1 MKKLFLTFI
10 AVTIALCSASAQ
22 KFRFVDATELG
33 IHGYTKQTDKSPYYR
48 FDHTPYNFSKSV
60 VAHSKKPAGLYV
72 AFKSNSSSISAI
84 WDVIPMDTRDNLSF
98 IMQHGLDLYMKVD
111 GKWKYVMAP
120 RIPCKLEPATYKSVI
135 VKNLQAEEKEFLLYF
150 PIWCEMTSLKIGV
163 DNGATI
169 EGTPSPFKH
178 KVVVF
183 GSSITH
189 GAAASR
195 AGLTYTAQMSR
206 NLGIDFV
213 NFGFAGQCRMQAEF
227 LEFLKGCQADA
238 FLFDTFSNPSIKQI
252 YERLEVFVAEMVKAH
267 PGKPLIF
274 LQTPISETVD
284 PKKNSQRVKRIDI
297 VSDMMIKL
305 SEQYKDVHFLD
316 VPNVIGEDGTIDSTH
331 PNDLGFYRFVQAY
344 QPKIAKILKKYGIK
358 GN

>member
-1 MKKLFLTFI
+1 MKRFFTLLI
-10 AVTIALCSASAQ
+10 VCVALSITANAQ
-22 KFRFVDATELG
+22 LKFVDATELG
-33 IHGYTKQTDKSPYYR
+33 ILGYTKQTDKSPYYR
-48 FDHTPYNFSKSV
+48 FDHTPYAFNNSIIEHARKCS
-60 VAHSKKPAGLYV
+60 GLYV
-72 AFKSNSSSISAI
+72 SFKSNSSSISAI
-84 WDVIPMDTRDNLSF
+84 WDIIPLHTRDNLSM

-111 GKWKYVMAP
+111 GKWTYVMSP

-135 VKNLQAEEKEFLLYF
+135 VKNLPKEEKEFLLYL

-163 DNGATI
+163 DKGATI
-169 EGTPSPFKH
+169 EGAPAPFKH
-178 KVVVF
+178 KVIVF

-227 LEFLKGCQADA
+227 LEFLKSCEADA
-238 FLFDTFSNPSIKQI
+238 FLFDAFSNPSLKEINA
-252 YERLEVFVAEMVKAH
+252 RLEGFIAEMVKAH

-274 LQTPISETVD
+274 LQTPISKTVD
-284 PKKNSQRVKRIDI
+284 PKKCSHRIMRI
-297 VSDMMIKL
+297 NLVAEKMTKL
-305 SEQYKDVHFLD
+305 SKQYKDVYFLD
-316 VPNVIGEDGTIDSTH
+316 VPNVLGEDSTIDSTH
-331 PNDLGFYRFVQAY
+331 PNDLGFHRFVEAY